1 MGLGLVK
8 SKVFLLSSLALITL
22 LATACGGSTG
32 GAGSTETDSE
42 AAAEADDV
50 SSGDAAPIIEPS
62 PTRSVLLP
70 EIYGIS
76 NWINSEPTTIEAELE
91 RGNVV
96 LIDFWTYTC
105 INCLRTMPHL
115 KGWYEKYADRGLT
128 IIGVHSP
135 EFDFEKITENV
146 QAAVDRIG
154 VRWPVAQDND
164 MRTWRDFGN
173 RFWPAKYLFSVED
186 ELVYTHF
193 GEGDYAETETV
204 IREQLIAAGHD
215 ISDIP
220 FEPLADDVRDS
231 DATSQSRE
239 LYGGYERAYS
249 QQGVYNGHEAYYF
262 GPDQV
267 LEYEDSGD
275 PTDGQYFLMGL
286 WENRAE
292 SIVHAREDPDLEDYL
307 RVPFGARS
315 VNIVIDPAGPEPFEV
330 IVELNG
336 EPLTPEQ
343 AGADIVIKDDGTSV
357 LQVSEARLYAVL
369 ESPEFLEDEL
379 YFRSTSSNFAMF
391 AFTFGIYL
399 EGA

>member
-1 MGLGLVK
+1 MGLGLIK
-8 SKVFLLSSLALITL
+8 SKTFLLSFVVMATL
-22 LATACGGSTG
+22 LAAACGGSTDETT
-32 GAGSTETDSE
+32 STEPTSE
-42 AAAEADDV
+42 
-50 SSGDAAPIIEPS
+50 DAAPVETGT

-70 EIYGIS
+70 EIVGIS
-76 NWINSEPTTIEAELE
+76 NWINSEPTTIEAELAA
-91 RGNVV
+91 GNVV

-105 INCLRTMPHL
+105 VNCLRTMPHL
-115 KGWYEKYADRGLT
+115 QGWYEKYSDRGLT

-146 QAAVDRIG
+146 QEAVDRIG
-154 VRWPVAQDND
+154 VQWPVAQDND

-173 RFWPAKYLFSVED
+173 RFWPAKYMFSVED
-186 ELVYTHF
+186 KLVYTHF
-193 GEGDYAETETV
+193 GEGDYAETEMV

-220 FEPLADDVRDS
+220 FEPLADDVRDAR
-231 DATSQSRE
+231 ATSLTRE

-267 LEYEDSGD
+267 LDYEDSGEF
-275 PTDGQYFLMGL
+275 TDGRYFLSGL

-315 VNIVIDPAGPEPFEV
+315 VNIVIEPAGPESFEV
-330 IVELNG
+330 VVEIDG
-336 EPLTPEQ
+336 SPLLPEL
-343 AGADIVIKDDGTSV
+343 AGADIVYKDDGTSV

-369 ESPEFLEDEL
+369 ESPEFLEDDL
-379 YFRSTSSNFAMF
+379 FFRSTSPNFAMF

>member
-1 MGLGLVK
+1 
-8 SKVFLLSSLALITL
+8 
-22 LATACGGSTG
+22 
-32 GAGSTETDSE
+32 
-42 AAAEADDV
+42 
-50 SSGDAAPIIEPS
+50 
-62 PTRSVLLP
+62 
-70 EIYGIS
+70 
-76 NWINSEPTTIEAELE
+76 
-91 RGNVV
+91 
-96 LIDFWTYTC
+96 
-105 INCLRTMPHL
+105 MPHL
-115 KGWYEKYADRGLT
+115 QGWYEKYSDRGLT

-146 QAAVDRIG
+146 QEAVDRIG
-154 VRWPVAQDND
+154 VKWPVAQDND
-164 MRTWRDFGN
+164 MTTWRNFGN
-173 RFWPAKYLFSVED
+173 RFWPAKYMFSTDD

-204 IREQLIAAGHD
+204 IREQLVAAGHD

-220 FEPLADDVRDS
+220 FAPLPDDVRDAS
-231 DATSQSRE
+231 ATSLTRE
-239 LYGGYERAYS
+239 LYGGYDRAYS

-267 LEYEDSGD
+267 LDYEDSGET
-275 PTDGQYFLMGL
+275 TDGQYFLSGL
-286 WENRAE
+286 WENGSE

-330 IVELNG
+330 VVEIDG
-336 EPLTPEQ
+336 APLSPEQ
-343 AGADIVIKDDGTSV
+343 AGADIVFNDDGTSV